1 MTNCI
6 SMINSIHDI
15 ASLWSIPSMTLL
27 SPPFYIPHEFWA
39 LSFRFN
45 QMVKSFFSTTYFSL
59 LFSFLNFNFVF
70 SNFSFCPAPLFP
82 PSTLFS
88 FYLSLPLSRKC
99 SSPALPCPDTSRL
112 HMFTFIP
119 QKIYIYIYLKKLDY
133 CSHRIIHNTK
143 LVWAEPEL
151 GSI

>member
-1 MTNCI
+1 
-6 SMINSIHDI
+6 
-15 ASLWSIPSMTLL
+15 MTLL

-82 PSTLFS
+82 LSTLFS
-88 FYLSLPLSRKC
+88 FYLSYLYLESVP
-99 SSPALPCPDTSRL
+99 PLPCPAQTPPGSTCSHL
-112 HMFTFIP
+112 FPKKLFI
-119 QKIYIYIYLKKLDY
+119 YLFLFLKKLDY
-133 CSHRIIHNTK
+133 CSHCILHNTK

-151 GSI
+151 GSISKKIKKHEFFKPITIKLA